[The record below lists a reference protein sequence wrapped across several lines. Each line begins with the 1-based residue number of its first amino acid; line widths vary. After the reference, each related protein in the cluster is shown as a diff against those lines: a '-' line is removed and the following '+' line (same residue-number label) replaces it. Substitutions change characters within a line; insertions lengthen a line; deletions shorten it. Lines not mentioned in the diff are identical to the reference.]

1 MNPASFY
8 KSDPWLNP
16 FREIIDKRAD
26 KYLAK
31 EKQLTGKG
39 SLVEFAMGH
48 YYYGLHLTDGQWVMR
63 EWAPNATS
71 IYLIGTFNGW
81 KHKKEFLMKRIN
93 SHGDWEITLPFGTLK
108 HEDLFKLLISWEGG
122 KGERIPSYATRVIQD
137 DKTKIFSA
145 QVWHPEE
152 QYIWEVPTFNAK
164 KTAPVIYE
172 AHIGMAT
179 S

>member
-26 KYLAK
+26 KYIAK

-48 YYYGLHLTDGQWVMR
+48 YYYGLHFTDGQWVIR

-93 SHGDWEITLPFGTLK
+93 SHGD
-108 HEDLFKLLISWEGG
+108 
-122 KGERIPSYATRVIQD
+122 
-137 DKTKIFSA
+137 
-145 QVWHPEE
+145 
-152 QYIWEVPTFNAK
+152 
-164 KTAPVIYE
+164 
-172 AHIGMAT
+172 
-179 S
+179 